1 MTLDRE
7 KHGCIGQSADLDLNS
22 VPYLTLSDTTNI
34 YEFKRYLRKLLMLE
48 EYGDKKLET
57 QS

>member
-7 KHGCIGQSADLDLNS
+7 RHGCIGQSSDLDLNS
-22 VPYLTLSDTTNI
+22 VPYLTLAETTNI
-34 YEFKRYLRKLLMLE
+34 YEFKRYLRKLLVLE
-48 EYGDKKLET
+48 EYSDKELGK

>member
-22 VPYLTLSDTTNI
+22 VLYLTLADTINI
-34 YEFKRYLRKLLMLE
+34 YEFKSYLRKLLVLE
-48 EYGDKKLET
+48 EYSDENLEK